1 MSSSICFHDFTR
13 FAAGYNL
20 CASPIFPMNTPEQ
33 NETQKQNFRYV
44 QIDAVGVS
52 ISNVAAPF
60 LPVFLTRLGASN
72 FQVGLLTSMP
82 GVTGLF
88 LALVAGR
95 FLQSRRDVVPWYS
108 LARLLVISCY
118 ALTGL
123 FTFIL
128 SKEYAVIATLAIWAF
143 ATLPQTVLAVAFS
156 VVMNAVAG
164 PEGRYALLSR
174 RWAIFGLTSV
184 VMTFFVTRTID
195 LLAFPRNYEI
205 MFFGL
210 SIGGL
215 ISFYFSRKIKL
226 PLQTPPVPVPASS
239 IFDSARNYFSLIRSE
254 PAFQSFALKK
264 FVYMSAIALSTP
276 ILPLF
281 FVREV
286 KATDSQIGTINMAMT
301 IVMLAGY
308 FLWPW
313 ASRKYGGRFV
323 LLATTLGMAFY
334 PALTA
339 ATPHVNLIIL
349 YAAIAGLFQSGLDL
363 VFFDELMKTVPPQY
377 SATFVSLAQSMQY
390 LSAIVAP
397 LVGTWL
403 ADSIGLG
410 GALWV
415 SAGLRVLG
423 FVLFLMPDRRYIR
436 RTA

>member
-1 MSSSICFHDFTR
+1 
-13 FAAGYNL
+13 
-20 CASPIFPMNTPEQ
+20 MNPAEQ
-33 NETQKQNFRYV
+33 SEIQKQNFRNV

-60 LPVFLTRLGASN
+60 LPVFLTRLGATN

-82 GVTGLF
+82 GITGLF
-88 LALVAGR
+88 LALIAGR

-108 LARLLVISCY
+108 LARLFVISCY

-128 SKEYAVIATLAIWAF
+128 SNEYAVIATLVVWAF

-184 VMTFFVTRTID
+184 VMTFLVTRTID
-195 LLAFPRNYEI
+195 LVAFPRNYEI

-210 SIGGL
+210 SVGGL
-215 ISFYFSRKIKL
+215 ISFYFSRRIKL
-226 PLQTPPVPVPASS
+226 PPQTPPEVVPSRS
-239 IFDSARNYFSLIRSE
+239 IFDSTRNYFSLIRSQ

-264 FVYMSAIALSTP
+264 FVYVSAVALGTP

-281 FVREV
+281 FVRDV
-286 KATDSQIGTINMAMT
+286 KASDSQIGTINMAMT

-323 LLATTLGMAFY
+323 LLATTLGMTFY

-339 ATPHVNLIIL
+339 ATPNVNLIII
-349 YAAIAGLFQSGLDL
+349 YAAVAGLFQSGLDL
-363 VFFDELMKTVPPQY
+363 VFFDELMKTVPPEY
-377 SATFVSLAQSMQY
+377 GATFVSLAQSMQY
-390 LSAIVAP
+390 FSAIVAP
-397 LVGTWL
+397 LAGTWL

-415 SAGLRVLG
+415 SAGLRLFG
-423 FVLFLMPDRRYIR
+423 FVLFLIPDRRFK
-436 RTA
+436 A

>member
-1 MSSSICFHDFTR
+1 MI
-13 FAAGYNL
+13 
-20 CASPIFPMNTPEQ
+20 NTPESQ
-33 NETQKQNFRYV
+33 EIQKHNFRYV

-82 GVTGLF
+82 GITGLI
-88 LALVAGR
+88 LALVVGR
-95 FLQSRRDVVPWYS
+95 FLQTRKNIVPWYS
-108 LARLLVISCY
+108 LSRLLVISCY

-123 FTFIL
+123 LTFIL

-143 ATLPQTVLAVAFS
+143 ATLPQTALAVAFS

-184 VMTFFVTRTID
+184 VMTFFVTRMID
-195 LLAFPRNYEI
+195 LIEFPRNYEM

-215 ISFYFSRKIKL
+215 ISYYFSKQIKL
-226 PLQTPPVPVPASS
+226 PDQTPPMLAPSS
-239 IFDSARNYFSLIRSE
+239 SAFDSVRNYFSLIRRE
-254 PAFQSFALKK
+254 PAFVSFATKK
-264 FVYMSAIALSTP
+264 FVYYSAITLSAP
-276 ILPLF
+276 IMPLF
-281 FVREV
+281 LVREV
-286 KATDSQIGTINMAMT
+286 KATDSQIGTITMAMT

-313 ASRKYGGRFV
+313 SSRKYGGRFV
-323 LLATTLGMAFY
+323 LLATTFGMIFY

-339 ATPHVNLIIL
+339 ATPQVPLIIL
-349 YAAIAGLFQSGLDL
+349 YAAIAGLFQAGLDL
-363 VFFDELMKTVPPQY
+363 VFFDELMKTVPPEY
-377 SATFVSLAQSMQY
+377 GATFVSLAQSMQY
-390 LSAIVAP
+390 LSAIAAP
-397 LVGTWL
+397 LIGTWL
-403 ADSIGLG
+403 ADHIGLG

-415 SAGLRVLG
+415 SSGLRLFG
-423 FVLFLMPDRRYIR
+423 FLLFLIPDRRKA
-436 RTA
+436 TV